1 MEDRIVRKCGMG
13 CELHG
18 LLLTHSALQ
27 EAFCCCGR
35 VIVLWLDFRD
45 RWPGSFVVSA
55 IVLDLDLNQE
65 WLLSSVYAQM
75 ITNCK

>member
-1 MEDRIVRKCGMG
+1 M
-13 CELHG
+13 
-18 LLLTHSALQ
+18 
-27 EAFCCCGR
+27 
-35 VIVLWLDFRD
+35 LWLDFRD

-65 WLLSSVYAQM
+65 WLLYSVYAQM